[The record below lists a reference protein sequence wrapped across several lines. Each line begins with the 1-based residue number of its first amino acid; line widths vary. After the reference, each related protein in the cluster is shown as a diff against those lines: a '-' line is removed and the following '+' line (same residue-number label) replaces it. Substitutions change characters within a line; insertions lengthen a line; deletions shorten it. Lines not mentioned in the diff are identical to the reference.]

1 MFTVLS
7 GPLIEG
13 VAQFLEF
20 GAGRVFEFVGRSRS
34 MRFTAFEFFG
44 GLFGFFLGHGID
56 DFHFKFVRQGSFG
69 KCGLPPSIV
78 FLEADVSLADNFPF
92 MTEPATRQADSLPPE
107 LVAQIDETVTHYPVS
122 ARSASL
128 PLLHLWQNHFGY
140 IDESGIDWIA
150 RRLGL
155 EPINIL
161 ELVTFYPWFRQTAPG
176 RTTIRV
182 CRTLSCAMAGSH
194 KVREALCRAAGVN
207 GEAEH
212 GHDVTSPDGRY
223 TIEFV
228 ECLASC
234 GTAPVA
240 LVGDRL
246 HEQIGV
252 EEAPALLGAT
262 DETYRKTL
270 RAAHPREQRLILKNV
285 GREDYDTSLDCYLR
299 HGGYESLKKALQ
311 MEPAAITAEV
321 KASNLRG
328 RGGAAFPTGVKWGFI
343 KRDDGKPHY
352 LVVNG
357 DESEPGTFKDRYILH
372 EDPHQ
377 LLEGMMIA
385 AWALNVNLS
394 YIYIRCE
401 FPEAARLVE
410 KAIAEAKAAGYVGK
424 NVLGSGFDCD
434 IYVHQGAG
442 AYICGEETSL
452 LESLEGK
459 RPYPRIKPPYFPAVF
474 GLYNCPTI
482 VNNVESLC
490 HVKHIISMGAEAF
503 SRLGSP
509 GDGGTRTLCVS
520 GDVQNPGYYELGCGR
535 ITIGQLINDICGGL
549 RPGRKLKA
557 IIPGGSSAKVLK
569 AGEKY
574 TIKRRTAEGTEET
587 AEVDLLDLVLDAST
601 LAAAGS
607 MIGSAGVMILDDSRD
622 MLWVLNNINDFYA
635 HESCG
640 QCTPCREGSL
650 WMSKVTTRMLHGDVK
665 TTDAKQLVGIA
676 DNIAGRTV
684 CAFGE
689 ACAWP
694 TQSFV
699 AKFPE
704 AFEPRTAGTTNGSNG
719 H

>member
-1 MFTVLS
+1 M
-7 GPLIEG
+7 
-13 VAQFLEF
+13 
-20 GAGRVFEFVGRSRS
+20 
-34 MRFTAFEFFG
+34 TAP
-44 GLFGFFLGHGID
+44 
-56 DFHFKFVRQGSFG
+56 V
-69 KCGLPPSIV
+69 P
-78 FLEADVSLADNFPF
+78 
-92 MTEPATRQADSLPPE
+92 RQADQLTSE
-107 LVAQIDETVTHYPVS
+107 LLARVDETISHYPVS
-122 ARSASL
+122 KRSAAV
-128 PLLHLWQNHFGY
+128 PLLHIWQNRFGY
-140 IDESGIDWIA
+140 IDENGVEWIA
-150 RRLGL
+150 RKLDL

-161 ELVTFYPWFRQTAPG
+161 ELITFYPWFRQTPPG
-176 RTTIRV
+176 KKTIRV
-182 CRTLSCAMAGSH
+182 CRTLSCAMAGSYEVH
-194 KVREALCRAAGVN
+194 KALCRAAGLGDN
-207 GEAEH
+207 HGEHAHE
-212 GHDVTSPDGRY
+212 VTAPDGSC

-234 GTAPVA
+234 GSAPVA
-240 LVGDRL
+240 LVGDHL
-246 HEQIGV
+246 HERINSADAARLLNSHDDVRGKTFR
-252 EEAPALLGAT
+252 AP
-262 DETYRKTL
+262 
-270 RAAHPREQRLILKNV
+270 HPSERRLILRNV
-285 GREDYDTSLDCYLR
+285 GREDYDPSIACYLR
-299 HGGYESLKKALQ
+299 HGGYDSLKKA
-311 MEPAAITAEV
+311 MAMKPEEITAEV

-328 RGGAAFPTGVKWGFI
+328 RGGAGFPTGVKWGFI
-343 KRDDGKPHY
+343 RREDGKPHY

-401 FPEAARLVE
+401 FPEAARIME
-410 KAIAEAKAAGYVGK
+410 KAIAEAREHGFIGK

-459 RPYPRIKPPYFPAVF
+459 RPYPRIKPPFFPAVF

-482 VNNVESLC
+482 VNNVETLC
-490 HVKHIISMGAEAF
+490 HVKHIIAIGAAEF
-503 SRLGSP
+503 SKLGSA

-520 GDVQNPGYYELGCGR
+520 GDVVNPGYYELGCGQV
-535 ITIGQLINDICGGL
+535 TVGQLINEICGGL
-549 RPGRKLKA
+549 KPGRTLKA
-557 IIPGGSSAKVLK
+557 IIPGGSSAKVLRADEK
-569 AGEKY
+569 FKMKRKGEDG
-574 TIKRRTAEGTEET
+574 AETT
-587 AEVDLLDLVLDAST
+587 VEVDLMDLVLDANS

-622 MLWVLNNINDFYA
+622 MLWVLNNINEFYA

-665 TTDAKQLVGIA
+665 PTDAAQLVGIA
-676 DNIAGRTV
+676 DRIAGRTI

-699 AKFPE
+699 GKFRE
-704 AFEPRTAGTTNGSNG
+704 EFSPRGS
-719 H
+719 